1 MCLMVKSDGQ
11 PSFLFGKVQKVNTVK
26 AFTASLHIL
35 VAYLQVY

>member
-1 MCLMVKSDGQ
+1 MVKSDGQ
-11 PSFLFGKVQKVNTVK
+11 PNFSSGKVQKMPIVK